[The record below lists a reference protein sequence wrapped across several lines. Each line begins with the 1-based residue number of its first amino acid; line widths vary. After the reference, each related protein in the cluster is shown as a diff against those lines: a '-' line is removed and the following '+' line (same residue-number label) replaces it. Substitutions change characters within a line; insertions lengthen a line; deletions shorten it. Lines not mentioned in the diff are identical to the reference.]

1 MRTLAVVLAVV
12 LLNDAALA
20 LLLDVAVPAWTVVVA
35 GTVVATAAVYAVV
48 VFTVEDDDLLTR
60 RELQREVA
68 SLRERVAEL
77 EE

>member
-1 MRTLAVVLAVV
+1 VVLAVV

-48 VFTVEDDDLLTR
+48 VVTVEDDDLLTR